1 MEEWCVQRDEED
13 KVMKLFI
20 KSDCPDCHEA
30 EARLNNAGLIFEV
43 VLCDTMADQIA
54 LATNTEAQM
63 FPVLEQN
70 GLIFSGDDVLIA
82 IEEGELE

>member
-1 MEEWCVQRDEED
+1 MMRLYT
-13 KVMKLFI
+13 KPG
-20 KSDCPDCHEA
+20 CPDCVAAEEA
-30 EARLNNAGLIFEV
+30 LTKAGFEFTEV
-43 VLCDTMADQIA
+43 VCDKPHRV
-54 LATNTEAQM
+54 EAAARITGAQV